1 MKGDIIS
8 SIQQIAINRE
18 QNFNISTNRIAFCYK
33 LFAKTKNKHYL
44 CSQTVGNIMES
55 LFRTHDH
62 LLRHRSNSVRR
73 FLVDEI
79 DPSERLIGIVGS
91 RGIGKT
97 TFLIDWAVEQY
108 GVLNRKC
115 LYVNLNH
122 FLFSTTKLVD
132 FAASFVQ
139 QGGEMLLLDQIFKY
153 PNWQSEL
160 NECYQRFPSLKI
172 MYTGSPLVEDTLDEQ
187 TYKGKIYKL
196 PGFSLRE
203 YINSQTGLQLPIIRW
218 EDIINNHVDIS
229 KTILE
234 KVNPNSWFN
243 DYVHHGYYPFF
254 LAEKTYS
261 ESLLKNIN
269 MTLEVDVMYIRNIDQ
284 RLLPKLRTLLY
295 LISLSSPTLLNVSQ
309 LAKGISTSRATVTN
323 YVNFLKEAE
332 LISLVHRSEA
342 TEAKSSLISYLDN
355 TNLGYVLAP
364 ESLSEA
370 EICRTFF
377 LNQVSKSLKIEAT
390 VRAHVNFVVDSQYQ
404 FRVDKETNVR
414 YRLDRLYAVNNISV
428 GVKNIIPL
436 WLFGFLY

>member
-1 MKGDIIS
+1 MI
-8 SIQQIAINRE
+8 
-18 QNFNISTNRIAFCYK
+18 
-33 LFAKTKNKHYL
+33 
-44 CSQTVGNIMES
+44 ES

-62 LLRHRSNSVRR
+62 LLRHRPSSVRR
-73 FLVDEI
+73 FLMDEI
-79 DPSERLIGIVGS
+79 DSQERLIGIIGS

-97 TFLIDWAVEQY
+97 TFLLDWAVEKY

-122 FLFSTTKLVD
+122 FLFSTIKLVD
-132 FAASFVQ
+132 FASSFVA

-160 NECYQRFPSLKI
+160 NECHSKYPTLSI
-172 MYTGSPLVEDTLDEQ
+172 MYTGSPLIEETLDWE
-187 TYKGKIYKL
+187 TYKGKIYRL

-203 YINSQTGLQLPIIRW
+203 YINSQTGLDLPVFKW
-218 EDIINNHVDIS
+218 EDIINNHVKIS

-234 KVNPNSWFN
+234 QTNPNSWFN
-243 DYVHHGYYPFF
+243 DYIHHGYYPFF
-254 LAEKTYS
+254 LAESTYL

-295 LISLSSPTLLNVSQ
+295 LVSLSSPTLLNVSQ

-332 LISLVHRSEA
+332 LIALVHRSEA

-364 ESLSEA
+364 ESLSET

-377 LNQVSKSLKIEAT
+377 LNQVSKCLKVEAT
-390 VRAHVNFVVDSQYQ
+390 VRAHVNFIVDSKHQ
-404 FRVDKETNVR
+404 FRIDKETNAR
-414 YRLDRLYAVNNISV
+414 YRLDRLYAVNNINT
-428 GVKNIIPL
+428 GAKNIIPL